1 MLRTVLT
8 AFLCLILGPFA
19 LAESGDPPRYAL
31 IIGNSGYQQT
41 GWQLANP
48 ARDAWL
54 MADTLGKVGFSVDLV
69 LDGTEEKMEQAFA
82 SHGARL
88 KAGGPAS
95 VGLIYYAGHGVQSQG
110 LNYLVPVDANAR
122 SEQDI
127 WRQAPR
133 LGDALRY
140 VEHAGNAV
148 NFVILDACRDNPL
161 PSATRSAAGGLAE
174 VKPARGLLISYSTAP
189 GFVAYDGEG
198 GNSTFALALAETIG
212 QQNLINHI
220 CVFSNDFSVSLV
232 VWPPFSA
239 GIFRSKPSSAG
250 SSGFPSADGRTRGR
264 TRHCGHTPAATGQN
278 SPVCRRCSQSP
289 AGWFHP

>member
-8 AFLCLILGPFA
+8 LFLCLMLGPLA
-19 LAESGDPPRYAL
+19 LADSGDPPRYAL
-31 IIGNSGYQQT
+31 IIGNSSYQQT

-48 ARDAWL
+48 ARDARL

-69 LDGTEEKMEQAFA
+69 LDGTEEEMERAFA

-88 KAGGPAS
+88 KAGGPAAI
-95 VGLIYYAGHGVQSQG
+95 GLIYYAGHGVQSQG

-189 GFVAYDGEG
+189 GYVAYDGEG
-198 GNSTFALALAETIG
+198 GNSTFALAPW
-212 QQNLINHI
+212 N
-220 CVFSNDFSVSLV
+220 
-232 VWPPFSA
+232 
-239 GIFRSKPSSAG
+239 
-250 SSGFPSADGRTRGR
+250 
-264 TRHCGHTPAATGQN
+264 
-278 SPVCRRCSQSP
+278 RR
-289 AGWFHP
+289 